1 MASFRPSGRA
11 VLGTVVVALLL
22 FGIAAARL
30 WPDTVIGTAEHFTGS
45 LRGLG
50 TVGVIGFALLQAVVA
65 VSGVLPASLL
75 GVAAGA
81 VYGLVP
87 GFALAAISTM
97 AGALLAFLL
106 SRSVFRPTVERICTR
121 RPRLRDLDAL
131 IAADG
136 WKLVCLLRISP
147 VMPFAATSYVLG
159 LSSIGMGAYL
169 VGTLASLPALL
180 GYVLIGTL
188 ADAGLSAW
196 STGSAPLRWVLLGVG
211 GVATLALIIHLGRI
225 AARLGMTGAT
235 RSTPISTTIQCRR

>member
-1 MASFRPSGRA
+1 VTASFRPSGRV
-11 VLGTVVVALLL
+11 VLGVVVVALML
-22 FGIAAARL
+22 FGFAAMRL
-30 WPDTVIGTAEHFTGS
+30 WSDSVIGTAEYLTNS

-50 TVGVIGFALLQAVVA
+50 AVGVIGFALLQIVVA

-75 GVAAGA
+75 GLAAGTI
-81 VYGLVP
+81 YGLAF

-97 AGALLAFLL
+97 VGALLTFLL
-106 SRSVFRPTVERICTR
+106 SRSAFRPMVERMCAR

-180 GYVLIGTL
+180 GYVFIGTL

-196 STGSAPLRWVLLGVG
+196 SSGSGPLRWVLLGAG
-211 GVATLALIIHLGRI
+211 GVATLALIIHAGRI
-225 AARLGMTGAT
+225 ATRLGVIGAT
-235 RSTPISTTIQCRR
+235 RGTSVR